1 MDDVVIDK
9 SEKIVWLARL
19 GYAVRGLV
27 YLLLGYLLL
36 SATGKDEVRRG
47 TTGALEYVRDIPGGT
62 PILYLSA
69 LGLIGYAVYKL
80 IAGLFDTE
88 NEGTDIKGIGKRASY
103 VVSALAYS
111 ALSWTAIQLARGAQ
125 ASSGN
130 QNRELASTALTFDLG
145 PVALGLAG
153 IALLIGAGAQAKS
166 AYDLGFMRHIASDA
180 PPATCW
186 IGRIGLGTRALVFLL
201 IGWSLLR
208 SAWFASS
215 AEVRSLGQ
223 ALLDLRQMGLGFS
236 IVAAGIAL
244 FGVFSLITA
253 RYRIIADPDPKLNLG
268 SRLRA

>member
-1 MDDVVIDK
+1 MAIDK

-19 GYAVRGLV
+19 GYAVRGAV

-36 SATGKDEVRRG
+36 SATGKG
-47 TTGALEYVRDIPGGT
+47 TTGALVYVSEIPGG
-62 PILYLSA
+62 PAILGISA
-69 LGLIGYAVYKL
+69 IGLVGYAVYKL
-80 IAGLFDTE
+80 MAGLFDTE
-88 NEGTDIKGIGKRASY
+88 RVGTDAKGIGKRVSY
-103 VVSALAYS
+103 VISAAIYA

-125 ASSGN
+125 ASTGN
-130 QNRELASTALTFDLG
+130 QSRQLAETALDFDLG

-153 IALLIGAGAQAKS
+153 LALLVGAGAQAKS

-201 IGWSLLR
+201 MGWSLLR
-208 SAWFASS
+208 SAWFSS
-215 AEVRSLGQ
+215 SDEVRSLGQ
-223 ALLDLRQMGLGFS
+223 ALIDLRQMGLGFS

-253 RYRIIADPDPKLNLG
+253 RYRIIPDPDPNLNIR
-268 SRLRA
+268 SRLRAA

>member
-1 MDDVVIDK
+1 MVIDK

-36 SATGKDEVRRG
+36 SATGKDEVSRG
-47 TTGALEYVRDIPGGT
+47 TTGALEYVQDIPGGT
-62 PILYLSA
+62 AILYVSA
-69 LGLIGYAVYKL
+69 VGLIGYAVYKL

-88 NEGTDIKGIGKRASY
+88 NLGTDVKGAGKRASY
-103 VVSALAYS
+103 VVSAVVYG

-125 ASSGN
+125 ASGGN

-153 IALLIGAGAQAKS
+153 LALLIGAGAQAKS
-166 AYDLGFMRHIASDA
+166 AYDLGFMRHISSDA

-186 IGRIGLGTRALVFLL
+186 IGRIGLGTRAVVFLL
-201 IGWSLLR
+201 MGWSLLR

-215 AEVRSLGQ
+215 EEVRSLGQ
-223 ALLDLRQMGLGFS
+223 ALLDLREMGVGFS
-236 IVAAGIAL
+236 IIAAGIAL

-253 RYRIIADPDPKLNLG
+253 RYRIIPDPDPKLNLG
-268 SRLRA
+268 SGMRRV

>member
-1 MDDVVIDK
+1 MRVVVDK

-62 PILYLSA
+62 AILYLSA
-69 LGLIGYAVYKL
+69 LGLMGYAVYKL

-88 NEGTDIKGIGKRASY
+88 NLGTDVEGIGKRVSY
-103 VVSALAYS
+103 VVSAVVYA

-125 ASSGN
+125 ASSGD

-145 PVALGLAG
+145 PVALGIVGL
-153 IALLIGAGAQAKS
+153 ALLIGAGAQAKS

-201 IGWSLLR
+201 MGWSLLR

-215 AEVRSLGQ
+215 AEMRSLGQ
-223 ALLDLRQMGLGFS
+223 AMLDLRELGPGYS

-253 RYRIIADPDPKLNLG
+253 RYRIIPDPDPKLDIG
-268 SRLRA
+268 SRLRGA